1 MTPRQRYLM
10 RRQRR
15 QTAVFSITG
24 LSLAVVA
31 LVGVLVL
38 IGVIP
43 VPFGNSFSESVKY
56 AEEGDLVCPSVG
68 AYPTPVEDVNV
79 KVVNTTAHQ
88 GLATDATEMLIS
100 AGFTPQDP
108 DNSTTEYGGKAR
120 IFAGISGVDD
130 AYTVARYFPG
140 AKVVLTAA
148 TDKAVTVELGSFYD
162 SPIDAEEVAH
172 ISRSKDPLV
181 RPEGCLPV
189 PPNGLQS
196 GDEPS

>member
-1 MTPRQRYLM
+1 M
-10 RRQRR
+10 
-15 QTAVFSITG
+15 
-24 LSLAVVA
+24 
-31 LVGVLVL
+31 
-38 IGVIP
+38 
-43 VPFGNSFSESVKY
+43 
-56 AEEGDLVCPSVG
+56 CPSVG

-148 TDKAVTVELGSFYD
+148 TDKAVTVELGNFYD